1 MSRDDWSSRALV
13 CIASRECIV
22 SEHQGALS
30 AYVPATR
37 TARPADVFA
46 DPLKHYIIETVVL
59 EDRKV
64 RTRQL
69 GIVMA
74 LVLGIFVSQWPVAF
88 SSANAVTSSVI
99 SADAFG
105 APTVVLTERLAF
117 AGGLLGSY

>member
-1 MSRDDWSSRALV
+1 MR
-13 CIASRECIV
+13 
-22 SEHQGALS
+22 EHQGALS
-30 AYVPATR
+30 AYVPATQ

-69 GIVMA
+69 GIVLA
-74 LVLGIFVSQWPVAF
+74 LVLGIFISQWPVAF

>member
-1 MSRDDWSSRALV
+1 
-13 CIASRECIV
+13 V
-22 SEHQGALS
+22 SEHQEALS
-30 AYVPATR
+30 AYVPASQT
-37 TARPADVFA
+37 TRPADSFA
-46 DPLKHYIIETVVL
+46 DPLKHYIIETVAL

-88 SSANAVTSSVI
+88 SSANAVTSSI
-99 SADAFG
+99 IGADAFG